1 MILGKAPEAPEAQVR
16 GLLGH
21 VAQVAQ
27 PSWLRVL
34 LGLFLGVFGLGILV
48 PAKAQ
53 IVTNSS
59 RTFTIHKN
67 LICKYSSFFRKA
79 FTSNNEEGSD
89 GHINLPDDWPES
101 FELLYGWLR
110 SGQVEVA
117 NFYTNGL
124 TSPALF

>member
-1 MILGKAPEAPEAQVR
+1 MVRPFISLDHGNEVVTITVGPED
-16 GLLGH
+16 
-21 VAQVAQ
+21 
-27 PSWLRVL
+27 
-34 LGLFLGVFGLGILV
+34 
-48 PAKAQ
+48 
-53 IVTNSS
+53 NSS

-67 LICKYSSFFRKA
+67 LICKHSSFFRKA